1 MSVREIKNGQTCY
14 FFRSSID
21 YEQVPNTSKGEYCTR
36 EGRGRRKS
44 RELITTQSF
53 GNCITM
59 GVLTLLIISVV
70 LVVESVASQCRPT
83 PIHCDVGPTCGSWA
97 TCGRG
102 VCLGGPAPYIGAD
115 CSISRWTLVYEHDTD
130 GSVMYGRRE
139 DLDEAVRAGAAL
151 TVYIPRSQHTIQA
164 EHVHF
169 EDGQV
174 CAQFW
179 KHGSF
184 SGRVAFQTNVY
195 WWILIVCTSGYGQAT
210 RYYVGGGHFV
220 DTDFTYRI
228 QWYVKY
234 PYKLLPVLKM
244 DAAGRVES
252 GSVAALRKAVRN
264 GKAMYALMSDGTT
277 SDLLPLTNVAI
288 RQSQVTAQSINRVS
302 LKACDA
308 GRCPFTDSA
317 VWLSYLLSS
326 ARSDVVVTRREV
338 DSAVRRADVHQQ
350 AAISWLVDDC
360 WQLALVHDGHG
371 TASQGNLGRLQDAVR
386 AGHRVRVRL
395 PGLQDNVAEADGLQ
409 IKNGVV
415 SGYFLTYISDDNGA
429 LPDIAPAQVTHAVWM
444 TVSTS
449 GIVRMRR
456 QKLGSI
462 EKGRTTRR
470 AFDCVMWFVDTRPWT
485 LTLSV
490 SAAGTVEGGSKLAL
504 VAAVERGAT
513 VRYSV
518 RVSTDQLTSVGV
530 DNLHIYQK
538 DVIAQNTFSMSM
550 APAADDANEIDF
562 MDNPY
567 WDLTIVTTT
576 GRYETS
582 RWTYGKHESRT
593 RDVKNVAVDWFV
605 LY

>member
-1 MSVREIKNGQTCY
+1 MGALTLLFISV
-14 FFRSSID
+14 
-21 YEQVPNTSKGEYCTR
+21 
-36 EGRGRRKS
+36 
-44 RELITTQSF
+44 
-53 GNCITM
+53 
-59 GVLTLLIISVV
+59 VLTLLFISVV
-70 LVVESVASQCRPT
+70 IGVESVTSQYT
-83 PIHCDVGPTCGSWA
+83 PIHCDVGPTCGSGA
-97 TCGRG
+97 TCGG
-102 VCLGGPAPYIGAD
+102 DVCLGGPASYIGAD

-130 GSVMYGRRE
+130 GSVLYGRRG

-151 TVYIPRSQHTIQA
+151 SVYVPKLKYAVQA

-179 KHGSF
+179 KHASFGSWM
-184 SGRVAFQTNVY
+184 AFQTNVY
-195 WWILIVCTSGYGQAT
+195 WWLFIVCTSGYGHAS
-210 RYYVGGGHFV
+210 RYYVGSGQFLSR
-220 DTDFTYRI
+220 TDYTYRI

-252 GSVAALRKAVRN
+252 GSVAALRQAVRT
-264 GKAMYALMSDGTT
+264 GKAMYALMSDGTK

-302 LKACDA
+302 MKACDT

-326 ARSDVVVTRREV
+326 AGSDVVVTRREV
-338 DSAVRRADVHQQ
+338 DSAVRLADVHQQ

-371 TASQGNLGRLQDAVR
+371 TASQGSLGRLQDAVR

-415 SGYFLTYISDDNGA
+415 SGYFLSYISDDNGA

-456 QKLGSI
+456 QKLGSV

-490 SAAGTVEGGSKLAL
+490 SAAGTVRGGSKLAL

-518 RVSTDQLTSVGV
+518 RVSTDQFTSVGA
-530 DNLHIYQK
+530 DNLHINGN
-538 DVIAQNTFSMSM
+538 DVSAQNTFSMSM
-550 APAADDANEIDF
+550 VPAADDANEIDF

-567 WDLTIVTTT
+567 WDFTIVTTT

-593 RDVKNVAVDWFV
+593 RDVKKVAVDWFV